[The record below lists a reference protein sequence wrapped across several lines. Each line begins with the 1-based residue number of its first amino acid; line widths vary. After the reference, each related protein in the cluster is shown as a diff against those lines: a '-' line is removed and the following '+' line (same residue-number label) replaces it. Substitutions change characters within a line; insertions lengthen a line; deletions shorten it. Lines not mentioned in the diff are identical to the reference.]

1 MKNGHAHHAESRIAI
16 SLTRL
21 DLIRMV
27 EEHYNQVKE
36 AATESVYCRNCGPSQ
51 MGKGDFELWVN
62 HLGDVIWDGR
72 CVSCRGPVTRY
83 LEVGE
88 NPEIH
93 ERAMQIRKLKMEV
106 LDEYEI
112 RPE

>member
-1 MKNGHAHHAESRIAI
+1 MKKGPAYRADSRIAI

-21 DLIRMV
+21 DLVQMLEGRY
-27 EEHYNQVKE
+27 HQVRAVAME
-36 AATESVYCRNCGPSQ
+36 QAYCRNCGPRQ
-51 MGKGDFELWVN
+51 MAKGENELWVN

-72 CVSCRGPVTRY
+72 CTHCRGPVTRY

-88 NPEIH
+88 DPAIH
-93 ERAMQIRKLKMEV
+93 ERAMKIRKFKMEV
-106 LDEYEI
+106 LREYEI